1 MWDLHYYCCCHYY
14 YSEKIKSFCKQTAKK
29 VISCLKLT
37 LLLLLMMFVVIT
49 EKEKYAYYNVFFCN
63 LCNNL
68 RKLIKVLNMVTRKV
82 KNPNVANSPT
92 QPTLGSPISLKII
105 FTKFFNSKG
114 IKNGEIILHNG
125 IQIAW

>member
-1 MWDLHYYCCCHYY
+1 MTEIIKYGHY
-14 YSEKIKSFCKQTAKK
+14 S
-29 VISCLKLT
+29 
-37 LLLLLMMFVVIT
+37 
-49 EKEKYAYYNVFFCN
+49 FFCI
-63 LCNNL
+63 LEIIIYL

-105 FTKFFNSKG
+105 FTKYFNSKG